1 MRADIVLIGL
11 LSIPFSVGTSYAREA
26 LVLSGAQEDLKS
38 QVVRET
44 PICACKATWYGGK
57 LIKPYT
63 ASGERFN
70 PSGLTAAHKSLP
82 LGTIVRVTDQHSGR
96 HIVVRVN
103 DREPDNGI
111 RCIDLTEGA
120 AIALGIFRKGVAD
133 VEITALSNRPAIEIA
148 EAPDKS
154 KLSRKLNK
162 TSN

>member
-1 MRADIVLIGL
+1 MEESLSSHTQPVVSDLTLRDLPRLTRAFR
-11 LSIPFSVGTSYAREA
+11 SE
-26 LVLSGAQEDLKS
+26 
-38 QVVRET
+38 
-44 PICACKATWYGGK
+44 
-57 LIKPYT
+57 
-63 ASGERFN
+63 
-70 PSGLTAAHKSLP
+70 PSFEW
-82 LGTIVRVTDQHSGR
+82 TDQHSGR